1 MKITIDI
8 ADSKTSTEVQNLSTI
23 SSQIEQKQDVGAAF
37 AAATADTADNVS
49 QMANTD
55 TGGPSPEALQWM
67 GSNVPAPDQPDSVN
81 IGSSPN
87 L

>member
-8 ADSKTSTEVQNLSTI
+8 SDSKTSTEVQNLSTS

-37 AAATADTADNVS
+37 AAAAATTDNVS
-49 QMANTD
+49 QMADTD

-67 GSNVPAPDQPDSVN
+67 GSNVPSPDQPDAVN

>member
-8 ADSKTSTEVQNLSTI
+8 PDSKTNIEAQNLSAP
-23 SSQIEQKQDVGAAF
+23 SPQIEQKQDVGASF
-37 AAATADTADNVS
+37 AAAADNVL
-49 QMANTD
+49 QMAATD
-55 TGGPSPEALQWM
+55 IGGPSPEALQWM